1 MSNISKKAIV
11 VLFILFFVAPE
22 LSAEDVKDVKRPEE
36 KSHIGTVTYTK
47 DTGNYTYI
55 KLDEQGKE
63 VWLATSTLKV
73 SVGDKVEYIGGLL
86 MKDFHSKAMDKT
98 FDFILLVTRV
108 RILNEDS
115 LKDKQPIPSED
126 AKRPDEYHKN
136 LSENKSTLSIPKSGE
151 IEKAEDGKTIEEIF
165 SERKQLK
172 DKVVTVRAKV
182 MKVSKNIL
190 GKNWVALQDGTGV
203 LPDNRLIATT
213 LESVNIGDIIT
224 AKGIIRTD
232 VDIGTDYKY
241 KVLLEDAKFTK

>member
-1 MSNISKKAIV
+1 MNIIKTAVV
-11 VLFILFFVAPE
+11 VLFTLFFAAPE
-22 LSAEDVKDVKRPEE
+22 LPAEDAKRPEE

-47 DTGNYTYI
+47 NTDRYTYI

-63 VWLATSTLKV
+63 VWLATLGMKV

-86 MKDFHSKAMDKT
+86 MKDFHSNAMDKT

-108 RILNEDS
+108 RVLKEVS
-115 LKDKQPIPSED
+115 LKDEQPIPS
-126 AKRPDEYHKN
+126 DEYHKN
-136 LSENKSTLSIPKSGE
+136 LPGKEHALSMPKSGE
-151 IEKAEDGKTIEEIF
+151 ILKAEGDKTIEEIF
-165 SERKQLK
+165 SEREQLK

-190 GKNWVALQDGTGV
+190 GKNWVTLQDGTGV

-232 VDIGTDYKY
+232 VDMGAGYKY